1 MIASFGFLASQ
12 GESAVMLAK
21 TELKPSAIARLP
33 FPAVALVGACEA
45 GFGAT
50 GEALALTGAGWADC

>member
-1 MIASFGFLASQ
+1 
-12 GESAVMLAK
+12 MLAK

-45 GFGAT
+45 GFGVT
-50 GEALALTGAGWADC
+50 GEALAFTGAGWADC